1 MALCIPRPELA
12 QSASNAEL
20 RLLRALDNQLGTE
33 FVVMHSVAWIS
44 KPGSSGPRDGET
56 DILIAHPQFGLLVV
70 EVKGGGISLD
80 YRNQRWT
87 STNRNG
93 IEHQIKNPFEQAK
106 RGKFGILE
114 KLKENPGWL
123 RLQLR
128 RFNLGHAAFFP
139 DIGDGA
145 RLQGPDAPREIIGDR
160 GDLERLAEWVDQAFR
175 YWSKRQ
181 DGALDEIGKR
191 GVEAIASIF
200 ARTATTRPL
209 LSARI
214 EDEEERRVH
223 LTRRQATVLDMLKRQ
238 RRVMIAGGA
247 GTGKTLIAREKAVR
261 LANEGMQTLLVC
273 FNRGLA
279 DHIREICTGTP
290 GLDVASFHQICHR
303 WIGRAKAEL
312 GRNLMAEARRAYP
325 RANEFDQLMPIALAN
340 AVDALGPAYDAIV
353 VDEGQDFG
361 DEFWMPIEMLL
372 TDPEQGILYVFLDEN
387 QDIYRRSASVPI
399 SGEPVVLDQNCRNTG
414 AVHRAAYHHYRGAAV
429 EPSEIEGVAVEEV
442 HASDIDNQ
450 RRSIGAL
457 LAKLLVEEKI
467 SAHQIA
473 ILLCNANQRNACERA
488 LKTVS
493 LPKGT
498 EFGRLEDYGE
508 DIVTVD
514 TVARFKG
521 LERDVIILWAFEDC
535 SADRDRETLYVGM
548 SRAKSVLYLC
558 GSREACRTVLSRN
571 R

>member
-1 MALCIPRPELA
+1 MALCIPGPELA
-12 QSASNAEL
+12 QSESDAEL
-20 RLLRALDNQLGTE
+20 RLLRALHNQLGAE
-33 FVVMHSVAWIS
+33 FIVMHSVAWIS
-44 KPGSSGPRDGET
+44 RPRGSGPRDGET
-56 DILIAHPQFGLLVV
+56 DILIAHPLFGLLVV

-87 STNRNG
+87 STDRNG

-128 RFNLGHAAFFP
+128 RFNIGHAAFFP

-145 RLQGPDAPREIIGDR
+145 RLRGPDAPPEIIGDR
-160 GDLERLAEWVDQAFR
+160 GDLERLADWVEQAFR
-175 YWSKRQ
+175 YWSNRQ
-181 DGALDEIGKR
+181 EGALDEIGRR
-191 GVEAIASIF
+191 GVEAITSIF

-214 EDEEERRVH
+214 KDEEEHRVH
-223 LTRRQATVLDMLKRQ
+223 LTRRQAVVLDMLKRQ

-261 LANEGMQTLLVC
+261 LANEGMRTLLVC

-279 DHIREICTGTP
+279 DHMREQCTGMP
-290 GLDVASFHQICHR
+290 GLDVASFHQVCHR

-312 GRNLMAEARRAYP
+312 GRDFMAEARREYP
-325 RANEFDQLMPIALAN
+325 RANEFDQLMPLALAN
-340 AVDALGPAYDAIV
+340 SVDALGPAYDAIV
-353 VDEGQDFG
+353 IDEGQDFG

-387 QDIYRRSASVPI
+387 QDIYRRSANIPI
-399 SGEPVVLDQNCRNTG
+399 SGEPMVLDQNCRNTG
-414 AVHRAAYHHYRGAAV
+414 AVHRAAYHHYRGTAV
-429 EPSEIEGVAVEEV
+429 EPSEIEGMAVEKV
-442 HASDIDNQ
+442 HASDIDKQ

-457 LAKLLVEEKI
+457 LTKLLVEEKI
-467 SAHQIA
+467 PAHQVA
-473 ILLCNANQRNACERA
+473 ILLCNANERSACEQA

-498 EFGRLEDYGE
+498 EFGRLEEYGE
-508 DIVTVD
+508 GIVTVD

-521 LERDVIILWAFEDC
+521 LERDVVILWAFDGC
-535 SADRDRETLYVGM
+535 SVERDREILYVGM

-558 GSREACRTVLSRN
+558 GAREACDRVLLQN
-571 R
+571 